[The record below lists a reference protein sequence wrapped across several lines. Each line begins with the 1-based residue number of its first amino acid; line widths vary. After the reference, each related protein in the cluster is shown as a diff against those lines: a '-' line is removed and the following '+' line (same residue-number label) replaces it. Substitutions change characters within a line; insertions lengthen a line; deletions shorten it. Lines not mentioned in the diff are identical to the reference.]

1 MKLIE
6 VKCPF
11 CGGKIDPD
19 KINNHMVTCEYCG
32 NTFYLDDEKQQY
44 ITNYNIYGN
53 TQKDET
59 TSKYVLFGVIGAAV
73 FFVMVGVIGSLNFG
87 QSRSRTTQTQ
97 LPLYEP
103 MEAEEEVYKAEEMD
117 QTEKLYADILKK
129 MFGRPA
135 EQVSDEEIMSVHAF
149 AIRHESGQ
157 VQLAYSMDD
166 PYGENIKTESLCIEG
181 PDWDVGVITHFPGLM
196 RVELENILL
205 PEECDLSGLT
215 QLKGLVCKKMTAEE
229 AAKRVNDPAQIV
241 ELKLEGA
248 QCLEGIGQFTNLEK
262 LTVTDAQG
270 KNVKALV
277 PLQKLKE
284 LVIVDTLDDADIFG
298 EEEETERI
306 QDYSALSTLTGLE
319 SLSLES
325 DAVKDL
331 GFLKSLSGLRSL
343 TLSGTSAINL
353 EAAAGLSGLE
363 ELVLE
368 DNDEL
373 RDYAAVEG
381 MTGLKSLSLGKDT
394 NQPDPELSGLQALK
408 SLQISG
414 FMNVST
420 VGSLNAL
427 EELSIRY
434 SNMEGATALSNLN
447 SLEALSVYGVWM
459 GAGELRNLDFVKGMT
474 KLRYLDL
481 AKHAEGGCDD
491 FDMPFEVYGDVS
503 AVFSLPALEELY
515 LDNGSFEI
523 NFDRI
528 SQNDSLRVLGM
539 SKMDLKENYY
549 VESDGFMTSVWY
561 DDVALNEHT
570 DFLRNFPNLEELY
583 LGSNELTDIK
593 FAADLPHLKR
603 VDISDNYV
611 TDLSPLGN
619 AEELE
624 YLNVTDNP
632 VSDVEAMDSTVEIV
646 Q

>member
-1 MKLIE
+1 
-6 VKCPF
+6 
-11 CGGKIDPD
+11 
-19 KINNHMVTCEYCG
+19 MVICEYCG

-103 MEAEEEVYKAEEMD
+103 MEAAQETDE
-117 QTEKLYADILKK
+117 TEKLYADLIKK

-135 EQVSDEEIMSVHAF
+135 EQISDEEIMSVHAF

-157 VQLAYSMDD
+157 VQLTYSMDD
-166 PYGENIKTESLCIEG
+166 PYGENGKTERLCIEG
-181 PDWDVGVITHFPGLM
+181 PDWDAGIVARFPGLM
-196 RVELENILL
+196 RVEFENSAL
-205 PEECDLSGLT
+205 PAECDLNGLT
-215 QLKGLVCKKMTAEE
+215 QLKGLVCEKLTAEE
-229 AAKRVNDPAQIV
+229 AAKRVNNPAQIV

-284 LVIVDTLDDADIFG
+284 LLIVDTLDDEDMFG

-306 QDYSALSTLTGLE
+306 QDYSALATLAGLE

-331 GFLKSLSGLRSL
+331 GFLKSLFGLRSL

-373 RDYAAVEG
+373 MDYAAVEG

-414 FMNVST
+414 FMSVST

-427 EELSIRY
+427 EELSIRGC
-434 SNMEGATALSNLN
+434 NMEGASALSNLN

-459 GAGELRNLDFVKGMT
+459 GAGELRNLDFVKGMS
-474 KLRYLDL
+474 KLSYLDL

-503 AVFSLPALEELY
+503 AVFSLPA
-515 LDNGSFEI
+515 
-523 NFDRI
+523 
-528 SQNDSLRVLGM
+528 
-539 SKMDLKENYY
+539 
-549 VESDGFMTSVWY
+549 
-561 DDVALNEHT
+561 
-570 DFLRNFPNLEELY
+570 LEELY